1 MAKSFGLKRSRG
13 ALINHVAA
21 DSPADKAGLKAGD
34 IVLKINKK
42 AIKNHSEL
50 PFVIGRYRPGDSVK
64 MHIVRGSEKLTK
76 KVTIGSRTGEQI
88 ASNSELPKPDK
99 VDWLGAEFKNIPDE
113 IIKRSNIHN
122 GVMVTRVE
130 QGPVADAGIREG
142 DIIQSV
148 QLSST
153 ISLIEFKKIIES
165 LPESGS
171 VPVLVNRPGSG
182 AQYVILD
189 ID

>member
-1 MAKSFGLKRSRG
+1 MLFRS
-13 ALINHVAA
+13 
-21 DSPADKAGLKAGD
+21 
-34 IVLKINKK
+34 
-42 AIKNHSEL
+42 
-50 PFVIGRYRPGDSVK
+50 
-64 MHIVRGSEKLTK
+64 
-76 KVTIGSRTGEQI
+76 
-88 ASNSELPKPDK
+88 
-99 VDWLGAEFKNIPDE
+99 NIPDE
-113 IIKRSNIHN
+113 IIKRSNIRN
-122 GVMVTRVE
+122 GVMVTQVKE
-130 QGPVADAGIREG
+130 GSVADAGIREG

-153 ISLIEFKKIIES
+153 SNLIEFKRIIES